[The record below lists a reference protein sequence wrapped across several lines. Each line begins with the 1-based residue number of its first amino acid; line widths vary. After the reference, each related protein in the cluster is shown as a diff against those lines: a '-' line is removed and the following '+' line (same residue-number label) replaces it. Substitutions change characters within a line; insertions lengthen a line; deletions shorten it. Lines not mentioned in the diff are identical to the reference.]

1 MKMWSKS
8 DSGKKKK
15 REIDK
20 VLSGSLGTQKA
31 LPAAGGLG
39 QGAGGS
45 KEGVVVQEWDV
56 LRCLTPAGKSR
67 AWAGW
72 EGSSL
77 DQPNRDQPVWVPQ
90 LGSRS

>member
-8 DSGKKKK
+8 DSEKKKNNK

-45 KEGVVVQEWDV
+45 KDGVVVQDWDV
-56 LRCLTPAGKSR
+56 WRCLSLGR
-67 AWAGW
+67 VGW
-72 EGSSL
+72 E
-77 DQPNRDQPVWVPQ
+77 QPNRDQLPWVPR